1 MARIIQSVLL
11 DRTLS
16 HLQLNSK
23 NLIIFPDWAA
33 DEEELGEELSQ
44 IFERLAQD
52 SDSGQLTLLI
62 DTSNGVDLEAAN
74 MLVSTVAMN
83 IMMSAD
89 IDITEQ
95 FEIAFTG
102 ELAPIQWQAL
112 LPKLQGRI
120 KLNLEDVRS
129 IESSGANLISEIQ
142 LTESPALTSV

>member
-1 MARIIQSVLL
+1 M
-11 DRTLS
+11 
-16 HLQLNSK
+16 
-23 NLIIFPDWAA
+23 
-33 DEEELGEELSQ
+33 SQ

-52 SDSGQLTLLI
+52 SDSEQLTLLI

-129 IESSGANLISEIQ
+129 ILKVRGYANESSGANLISEIQ